1 MQNSFATAAG
11 RNRTRTGSC
20 GSFPARGP
28 VGHRRRPTAS
38 LVRGSKGQV
47 AVFGV
52 PNFVLA
58 QAVRV
63 VQKQSHG
70 TQSIHPI
77 RPPPQPPTSGG
88 NLRQLARNAQPGA
101 AHHPGAG
108 PYTEAIARY
117 LDYCHRNGVSVT
129 CESARGFM
137 ADALRRRLTDQEN
150 LWEAGL
156 NWFFEEGRKRGAPH
170 PQGVPTP
177 GRADTGRTP
186 WESRMIE
193 RLRLGR
199 VG

>member
-1 MQNSFATAAG
+1 MEPSPSTPSGHPLSPQRPAVIFANW
-11 RNRTRTGSC
+11 REMLNREPLATR
-20 GSFPARGP
+20 ARG
-28 VGHRRRPTAS
+28 T
-38 LVRGSKGQV
+38 
-47 AVFGV
+47 
-52 PNFVLA
+52 
-58 QAVRV
+58 
-63 VQKQSHG
+63 
-70 TQSIHPI
+70 
-77 RPPPQPPTSGG
+77 
-88 NLRQLARNAQPGA
+88 
-101 AHHPGAG
+101 
-108 PYTEAIARY
+108 YTEAIARY

-150 LWEAGL
+150 LWEVGL

-186 WESRMIE
+186 SESRMIE